1 MKTALAAIV
10 MATSLTVPAEAEH
23 RHGRVY
29 RDEICTKT
37 IYEEIY
43 RPPRSLGNPSPRG
56 QIFSESYDVKFHVDV
71 NTTTIMKLQGV
82 QPVPDTN
89 DCRGRDSDWC
99 VTRWRRSSSNLRKRC
114 LHLVHSPW
122 YCRGSNGRLPNR
134 RRLKCHIDSLKL
146 NQSTAIPKKKLI
158 NLSRKQ

>member
-10 MATSLTVPAEAEH
+10 MATSLTVPAEAGH

-56 QIFSESYDVKFHVDV
+56 QIFSESYDVEVPCRRKHYHYYE
-71 NTTTIMKLQGV
+71 TPKAE
-82 QPVPDTN
+82 PVPDTN
-89 DCRGRDSDWC
+89 DCREG
-99 VTRWRRSSSNLRKRC
+99 
-114 LHLVHSPW
+114 
-122 YCRGSNGRLPNR
+122 
-134 RRLKCHIDSLKL
+134 
-146 NQSTAIPKKKLI
+146 TAIGALLGGAGAAAIPENDAYIWSIPLGI
-158 NLSRKQ
+158 VGGAMAGCQIDGG

>member
-10 MATSLTVPAEAEH
+10 MATSLTVPAEAGH

-56 QIFSESYDVKFHVDV
+56 QIFSESYDIEVPCKRRHKHYHYYE
-71 NTTTIMKLQGV
+71 TPRV
-82 QPVPDTN
+82 QPVPDKPDTN
-89 DCRGRDSDWC
+89 DCREG
-99 VTRWRRSSSNLRKRC
+99 
-114 LHLVHSPW
+114 
-122 YCRGSNGRLPNR
+122 
-134 RRLKCHIDSLKL
+134 
-146 NQSTAIPKKKLI
+146 TAIGALLGGAGAAAISENDAYIWSIPLGI
-158 NLSRKQ
+158 VGGAMAGCQIDGG

>member
-10 MATSLTVPAEAEH
+10 MATSLTVPAEAGH

-56 QIFSESYDVKFHVDV
+56 QIFSESYDVEVPCRRKHYHYHE
-71 NTTTIMKLQGV
+71 TPKV

-89 DCRGRDSDWC
+89 DCREG
-99 VTRWRRSSSNLRKRC
+99 
-114 LHLVHSPW
+114 
-122 YCRGSNGRLPNR
+122 
-134 RRLKCHIDSLKL
+134 
-146 NQSTAIPKKKLI
+146 TAIGALLGGAGAAAISENDAYIWSIPLGI
-158 NLSRKQ
+158 VGGAMAGCQIDGG

>member
-10 MATSLTVPAEAEH
+10 MATSLTVPAEAGH

-56 QIFSESYDVKFHVDV
+56 QIFSESYE
-71 NTTTIMKLQGV
+71 TPRV

-89 DCRGRDSDWC
+89 DCREG
-99 VTRWRRSSSNLRKRC
+99 
-114 LHLVHSPW
+114 
-122 YCRGSNGRLPNR
+122 
-134 RRLKCHIDSLKL
+134 
-146 NQSTAIPKKKLI
+146 TAIGALLGGAGAAAISENDAYIWSIPLGI
-158 NLSRKQ
+158 VGGAMAGCQIDGG